1 MSPNCT
7 PYYPFEPDRVYYQLR
22 LTDQAASGIAHY
34 YMGQRED
41 TTGEDIG
48 DTVVTYVSERLAR
61 NIGSVAMYLD
71 HSNANKPP
79 MAIVFSQSAAI
90 KPLHS
95 SSELRSLLPQKYDT
109 TIGVGLRWRYRSH
122 RHFAGLG
129 RRP

>member
-1 MSPNCT
+1 MIPRIYLQKDLATNVMTPHCT

-22 LTDQAASGIAHY
+22 LTDQAASGIADY

-41 TTGEDIG
+41 TTGEDTG

-79 MAIVFSQSAAI
+79 MAIVFFAIGGNQAA
-90 KPLHS
+90 
-95 SSELRSLLPQKYDT
+95 T
-109 TIGVGLRWRYRSH
+109 
-122 RHFAGLG
+122 
-129 RRP
+129 